1 VTPPD
6 SAYPIVKV
14 TKSLIRW
21 GQADWGSP
29 CRAETHSAATI
40 GEIQSGIEITR
51 EHDRSKAAE
60 IEVWLKQVSE
70 TYNVL
75 SIDARIFRCWAR
87 FIHRRFDRLI
97 EDVMIAA
104 TVMVHNL
111 TVVTRNVRDFEHF
124 EVHTLNPFDTAAG

>member
-1 VTPPD
+1 
-6 SAYPIVKV
+6 
-14 TKSLIRW
+14 
-21 GQADWGSP
+21 
-29 CRAETHSAATI
+29 
-40 GEIQSGIEITR
+40 
-51 EHDRSKAAE
+51 
-60 IEVWLKQVSE
+60 
-70 TYNVL
+70 VL

-124 EVHTLNPFDTAAG
+124 EVYTLNPFDTAAGYLRPSRTQLHSTRTPHCFMGRHVLWAR